1 MSFTDAE
8 SALECGAAY
17 ITDAPP
23 STPTPCMPW
32 EVGWGTTTQHITRL
46 QILLAVNLQLAAL

>member
-8 SALECGAAY
+8 NALGVEQPTR
-17 ITDAPP
+17 TDAPP

-32 EVGWGTTTQHITRL
+32 EVGWRTTAQHITRL